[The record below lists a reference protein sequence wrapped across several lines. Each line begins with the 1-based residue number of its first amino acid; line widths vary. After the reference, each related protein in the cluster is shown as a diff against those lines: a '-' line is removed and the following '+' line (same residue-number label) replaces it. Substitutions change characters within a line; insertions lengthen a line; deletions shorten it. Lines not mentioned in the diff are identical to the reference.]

1 MNLKKN
7 LKWKKKYFPHR
18 EEYEVEL
25 NKLNLHVHFSDWYTV
40 SGGALQPRDYQ
51 TSCLPLTLDRR
62 QNVTDLR
69 IAVMEVT
76 WKFDSSQ
83 G

>member
-7 LKWKKKYFPHR
+7 LKWKKIYPHR
-18 EEYEVEL
+18 DEYEVEL

>member
-1 MNLKKN
+1 M
-7 LKWKKKYFPHR
+7 KKKYFPHR
-18 EEYEVEL
+18 DEYEVEL

-76 WKFDSSQ
+76 WKLIPVK
-83 G
+83 

>member
-1 MNLKKN
+1 MNLKEN
-7 LKWKKKYFPHR
+7 LKWKKIYPHR
-18 EEYEVEL
+18 DEYEVEL